1 MIHRLHRLGLLISVA
16 GSQSSTDLRLRY
28 FWLNVLGCTTVIAIV
43 LSGAVGAAE
52 ALESASTTNETQ
64 NLDNNRQADDR
75 PISFDLDIQPILGA
89 AGCNT
94 GPCHGKQRGQNGFQ
108 LSLLGFDSDFDY
120 NAIVRESR
128 GRRIFPAAAEESL
141 LLQKATAKLPHGG
154 GAKIAPDSQMYQTL
168 VRWISQG
175 APRRLDGETVLEKV
189 ELVTTKFSLAP
200 RQQQPLK
207 VVAHYA
213 DGSTRDVTNLA
224 TYLSNEAT
232 VVDVSESG
240 VLTAGPLPGETAVM
254 ARYMNHISVADV
266 VIPQTQPLAED
277 AFANLPQ
284 YNFIDE
290 YLDAK
295 LKQLA
300 ILPSEPADEHVF
312 LRRAYTDII
321 GRLPTAQEAREYLEA
336 TESQS
341 SQSHDSTLARRG
353 ELIDRLLDRPEYVDH
368 WANQWADLLRPNPY
382 RVGIKAVLNYDNWIR
397 DQFRQGVPYDEFVR
411 RVITAR
417 GSTWQ
422 NGVATLY
429 RDRRDPEEIT
439 TMISQLFLGIRLDC
453 AKCHHHP
460 FEKWSQQDF
469 YQLAGYFSQIGR
481 KGTGLSPPISG
492 GEEIVFFSGSG
503 SVKHPVTGETL
514 QPRTLFGDPGEVEP
528 GQDPRETL
536 ARWVTST
543 ENDFFAKVQ
552 VNRVWAA
559 LMGRGIV
566 EPVDDLRSTNPPTH
580 PELFDALAE
589 HFKSTGYDVKALIRT
604 IALSRAYG
612 VDSTPNESNVGDR
625 INYSRHYRHPLRA
638 ETLLDAIADLT
649 DTPTSFSGMPEG
661 SRATH
666 VWTHRVRSMFL
677 DTFGRPDENQD
688 PPCERINES
697 TVTQSLHLMNDRD
710 IDSRIRSD
718 KGRAARLAASDLSA
732 ESVVQ
737 ELYLAAYSRL
747 PTPDETTYAA
757 TLINAA
763 GAERRGV
770 IEDLIWAMINSPEF
784 TIQN

>member
-1 MIHRLHRLGLLISVA
+1 MTNLLHRLGIYEHA
-16 GSQSSTDLRLRY
+16 TGFRLSRPIRH
-28 FWLNVLGCTTVIAIV
+28 FAIV
-43 LSGAVGAAE
+43 CFAAAIWAFLPGSVQSAE
-52 ALESASTTNETQ
+52 PLDSASSPVPPQTAN
-64 NLDNNRQADDR
+64 ADAPEVDR

-128 GRRIFPAAAEESL
+128 GRRIFPAAADESL
-141 LLQKATAKLPHGG
+141 LLQKATARLPHGG
-154 GAKIAPDSQMYQTL
+154 GAKIDPESELYQTL
-168 VRWISQG
+168 VKWISQG
-175 APRRLDGETVLEKV
+175 APRRVEGETVLEKV
-189 ELVTTKFSLAP
+189 ELVKTKFSLAP
-200 RQQQPLK
+200 REQQPLS
-207 VVAHYA
+207 VLAHYA

-232 VVDVSESG
+232 VVDVNESG
-240 VLTAGPLPGETAVM
+240 LLTAGPLPGETAVM

-284 YNFIDE
+284 YNFIDQH
-290 YLDAK
+290 LDAK
-295 LKQLA
+295 LKELA
-300 ILPSEPADEHVF
+300 ILPASAAPEHVF

-321 GRLPTAQEAREYLEA
+321 GRLPTPEEARDYLG
-336 TESQS
+336 TTTSQLSESA
-341 SQSHDSTLARRG
+341 DAIVERRKQ
-353 ELIDRLLDRPEYVDH
+353 LIDQLLDRPEYVDH

-397 DQFRQGVPYDEFVR
+397 DQFREGIPYDEFVR
-411 RVITAR
+411 RVITAK

-439 TMISQLFLGIRLDC
+439 TMVSQLFLGIRLDC

-469 YQLAGYFSQIGR
+469 YQLAGYFAQIGR

-514 QPRTLFGDPGEVEP
+514 QPRTLFGDPGSVEP
-528 GQDPRETL
+528 EQDPREAL
-536 ARWVTST
+536 AKWVTSP
-543 ENDFFAKVQ
+543 ENDYFAKVQ
-552 VNRVWAA
+552 VNRIWAA

-589 HFKSTGYDVKALIRT
+589 HFKSTNYDVKELIRT
-604 IALSRAYG
+604 VALSRAYAA
-612 VDSTPNESNVGDR
+612 DSTPNESNVGDR

-649 DTPTSFSGMPEG
+649 ETPSSFTGMPDG
-661 SRATH
+661 SRATQ

-732 ESVVQ
+732 ETVVQ
-737 ELYLAAYSRL
+737 ELYLAAYSRM
-747 PTPDETTYAA
+747 PTQDETAYAA

-763 GAERRGV
+763 GAQRRGV
-770 IEDLIWAMINSPEF
+770 IEDLMWAMINSPEF